1 MDINDLTYMIR
12 GCIFNVY
19 NKLGPGLLESVY
31 EQALMIELRKAG
43 IKANNQVPV
52 DIVYDGQKLEHD
64 FRLDILVN
72 DAIILELKSV
82 EALKPVHFKQLQ
94 TYLKLADKRLGLL
107 INFNENNIRNG
118 IHRIANKL

>member
-1 MDINDLTYMIR
+1 MNINDLTYIIR

>member
-107 INFNENNIRNG
+107 ISFNENNIRNG

>member
-1 MDINDLTYMIR
+1 MDINDLTYLIR

-31 EQALMIELRKAG
+31 EQALMIELRNAG

-52 DIVYDGQKLEHD
+52 NIVYDGQKLEHD

-82 EALKPVHFKQLQ
+82 EELKPVHFKQLQ

>member
-1 MDINDLTYMIR
+1 MTYIIR

>member
-1 MDINDLTYMIR
+1 MDINDLTYIIR

>member
-31 EQALMIELRKAG
+31 EQALMIELRNAG